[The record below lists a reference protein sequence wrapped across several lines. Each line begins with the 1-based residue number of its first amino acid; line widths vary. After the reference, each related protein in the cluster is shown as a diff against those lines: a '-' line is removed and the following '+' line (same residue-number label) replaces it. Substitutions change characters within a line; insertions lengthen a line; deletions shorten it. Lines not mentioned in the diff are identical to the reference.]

1 MKIPSCEA
9 TGHVCYTYGHLELS
23 KNNCHL
29 QKEVELWM
37 MKSQEQDQPLKALV
51 YYTEKLYFVDDWATV
66 KPMCKSD
73 FPQKSWWKF

>member
-29 QKEVELWM
+29 QKEVELGM
-37 MKSQEQDQPLKALV
+37 MKSQGQEQPLKALV
-51 YYTEKLYFVDDWATV
+51 YYTEKLYFVDEAYL
-66 KPMCKSD
+66 
-73 FPQKSWWKF
+73 QI